1 MAFTTLPVPS
11 NPITAGKGTTAYPP
25 ESLPLSEGLTVEA
38 STLTKSWPSVGSGIG
53 SSSNLGSFPY

>member
-1 MAFTTLPVPS
+1 MRLPTQCWRSAPMAFTTLPVPS

-38 STLTKSWPSVGSGIG
+38 STLTKS
-53 SSSNLGSFPY
+53 